1 MYLTT
6 HLPALHEALQG
17 GVRVDLIAFR
27 TPVRA
32 ECYYKIAVERK
43 VGEKLSEMV
52 QPLISSV
59 TFYDSMKHYRARNNS
74 AL

>member
-1 MYLTT
+1 LESQGSLFLSSGKTVCTDHFIAVEVYLTT

-32 ECYYKIAVERK
+32 GCNYKIRTEFYI
-43 VGEKLSEMV
+43 GEGEE
-52 QPLISSV
+52 
-59 TFYDSMKHYRARNNS
+59 
-74 AL
+74 